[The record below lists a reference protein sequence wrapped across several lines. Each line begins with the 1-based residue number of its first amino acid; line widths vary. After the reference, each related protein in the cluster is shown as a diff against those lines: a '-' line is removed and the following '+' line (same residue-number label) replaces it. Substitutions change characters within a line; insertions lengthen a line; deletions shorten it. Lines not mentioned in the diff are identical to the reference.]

1 MSEKKEELVTE
12 EKKETINYTEKEKK
26 ERFSYTK
33 LDTYSKC
40 PFQFKKKYEEKKRS
54 SVSSLAMDIGSILH
68 KGKEIIANSLIADET
83 PDYEYVR
90 KVVLE
95 GYDEETDQKDK
106 HIKGINELA
115 KQYFEDW
122 IARDDKSGMT
132 YDEKL
137 NLYFEHIKSMEE
149 DTKWRP
155 IAAELQFE
163 FPYRNYLLYGY
174 IDKVEQ
180 NKNGDLRVTDYK
192 SSRKTY
198 REQDLKTPLQMFI
211 YALAVKEIYK
221 KLPSEFMYDFI
232 LLNEQQLACS
242 KGYDTRGLK
251 KLNGLFDAIEE
262 SRKTGI
268 YPPKPSPLCYWCDY
282 CNNNPKADK
291 LYKSECP
298 YYSLWTPNN
307 KTYKVNKPFN
317 PDEKVEK
324 KKFVF

>member
-12 EKKETINYTEKEKK
+12 EKKEAINYIEKEKK
-26 ERFSYTK
+26 EKFSYTK

-149 DTKWRP
+149 DTKWQP

-211 YALAVKEIYK
+211 YALAVKDSFK

-242 KGYDTRGLK
+242 KGYYARGLK

-298 YYSLWTPNN
+298 YYCLWTPNN

-317 PDEKVEK
+317 PDEKVEE